1 VFEGLSVLAVI
12 PARGGSKGIPKKN
25 IAPLAG
31 KPLISYTTE
40 LMSQLPWVDKT
51 VVSTDSPEIAQV
63 ATRQPGIE
71 IIWRPESLSGDAIGD
86 RDVLHHALIE
96 AEAASHQ
103 TFDVVLM
110 VQPTSP
116 LRTAENITQCITT
129 LVEGEWDAVW
139 TVSPTDLS
147 YHPRKQLSIDPDGQ
161 LGFFVPGGETVIAR
175 QELNPVFHRNGVCYA
190 LRRELLFGAKGIWS
204 PGKTTAVVIPGHH
217 ISIDTPEDLL
227 AVEALMMTG
236 SQ

>member
-1 VFEGLSVLAVI
+1 MFAGLSVLAVI

-31 KPLISYTTE
+31 KPLICYTTK
-40 LMSQLPWVDKT
+40 LMSELPWVDKT

-63 ATRQPGIE
+63 ALRQPGIE

-161 LGFFVPGGETVIAR
+161 LGFFIPGGETVIAR

-190 LRRELLFGAKGIWS
+190 LRRELLSGAKGIWS

-227 AVEALMMTG
+227 AVEALITSG
-236 SQ
+236 NQ